1 MIFNISPSQIESLD
15 SKELVELLKKLLHA
29 EAQSSGICLRGVSV
43 PLQITVP
50 DGGEDARIMSWE
62 GGFQKTDY
70 LPSRFC
76 IFQSKATDPQ
86 PKGWKEEVWTKDS
99 RKKGATPKLNEAV
112 TKVISERGSYIGFTS
127 AVLIGSKYDRRIEG
141 IKQGIQ
147 EAGANPAQLAAI
159 DIYDAN
165 KIADWVSQYPAIA
178 VWLNEK
184 KSGLTLKNFQ
194 TIERLGKKADIFLIP
209 KVEDKASRFLIG
221 TKSSSSG
228 DNSLSFE
235 KAKERIV
242 DDLADSRKSIRII
255 GSSGVGKTRFVYEVF
270 RDETTTAKI
279 ALATSA
285 IYCDF
290 REVSHQIF
298 QIVQSLSDV
307 GNYALMIVDEC
318 PRDIAVKLGEIITTE
333 GSNLKIITIGND
345 NQPIEKNNCFNLSV
359 TPADETLIEGIIQQ
373 RYPKAD
379 YSDINFIKNISGG
392 YPRIAVLATDNYS
405 EGLPILKS
413 VEDVVERILT
423 SCGINRAEQVRAIE
437 CLALFK
443 QLGAD
448 ENISDEID
456 FVAEKLARQT
466 GDEMYEHLA
475 YAAKQHLVDHFG
487 CYFIAKPLP
496 IAVFLGTRRLDLLR
510 VNTILKFIEIAS
522 PTLRASFL
530 SQWCYF
536 DGSKIAATVAKRL
549 LASDG
554 WCGSRENL
562 KTELGSQC
570 LNAIVHIDP
579 DGVAN
584 VIHYLYKD
592 LSIDD
597 LKEAITRKHDF
608 VQILEIL
615 VFRKRYFYI
624 AAPLLM
630 RLAVIEHNTYSND
643 AGNRFKQLFQLY
655 LSETEAEPDER
666 FEIIDQGLLSGD
678 EKIISVC
685 IDALE
690 NTLKHNHFLGSG
702 IYNYIGS
709 QPPPKEWTP
718 KLWDEIFDFHRN
730 GLQKLDYIRSQY
742 PKFSSQCENLIAK
755 AIRSLIC
762 ENLFNDIE
770 KILYKITR
778 EKEIWF
784 EAIKGVSHWLYFDRM
799 KAQTEFSERVR
810 KLYDKLIPS
819 APIQQALLYTKFW
832 TADIYDPDLTYNR
845 DNISTQHFEYS
856 SRKAKEIAAEI
867 AADKELTYRTI
878 QIMVR
883 EELNNVFPFTHELT
897 MRLEEPVQAFQFAVS
912 QFEVST
918 NGKGIQF
925 IRGLLSGID
934 QKDAEAANQCIQ
946 IVHQS
951 DVLKNQM
958 VNIYTA
964 VNISVERL
972 NEIVQSLKERLIPA
986 TECVYVSYGK
996 GLDNLSAED
1005 IFPLIDELACNHG
1018 SEGMWTSLEII
1029 SMYQHNRDILDKQL
1043 TKRIKEIITSKELF
1057 EKIRSAT
1064 TDGYLFEQLV
1074 LLVQKHYGIDDEFA
1088 IGLSKQ
1094 VIRLCQVE
1102 EYQIF
1107 SALENYCQNI
1117 IELLVKEKQSL
1128 LWENLS
1134 HFFEIATSSEIYRLK
1149 AIIKPQQDA
1158 FDVNSRN
1165 VGFNYQEGILFGIS
1179 DSIFREWAKVNPEIR
1194 ASLLC
1199 IFYPILEIDDQGN
1212 HRWHPALEKLTHE
1225 FGAFKEFREALEPR
1239 LFPNIWSGSIIPY
1252 IEIYLTPL
1260 ETWFKHPVPEMSVW
1274 AKDMYYFLER
1284 EIASER
1290 KRERKNS

>member
-43 PLQITVP
+43 PLQITVA
-50 DGGEDARIMSWE
+50 DGGEDARISWT
-62 GGFQKTDY
+62 GGCEKTDY

-76 IFQSKATDPQ
+76 IFQSKAT
-86 PKGWKEEVWTKDS
+86 KLGKAGWKKEVWTKPS
-99 RKKGATPKLNEAV
+99 QKKGVKRELNNALK
-112 TKVISERGSYIGFTS
+112 TVINENGSYIGFTS
-127 AVLIGSKYDRRIEG
+127 EIFIGSKKDDLITA
-141 IKQGIQ
+141 IKEGIQ
-147 EAGANPAQLAAI
+147 ETGADPAQLKSI

-165 KIADWVSQYPAIA
+165 KIKDWVEKYPAIA

-184 KSGLTLKNFQ
+184 QSGLTLKSFQ
-194 TIERLGKKADIFLIP
+194 TIERLGKKSDIFSIP

-221 TKSSSSG
+221 TKSDSTG
-228 DNSLSFE
+228 DNSLSYE

-242 DDLADSRKSIRII
+242 DYLADSKTSIRII

-279 ALATSA
+279 ALVTSA

-290 REVSHQIF
+290 RDVSYQIF
-298 QIVQSLSDV
+298 QIAESLSDV
-307 GNYALMIVDEC
+307 GNSALMIVDEC
-318 PRDIAVKLGEIITTE
+318 PREAAVKLGEIITSE

-345 NQPIEKNNCFNLSV
+345 NKPIEKNNCLNISV

-379 YSDINFIKNISGG
+379 YSDIQFIKNISGG

-448 ENISDEID
+448 ENVSDEID
-456 FVAEKLARQT
+456 FVSENLARQT

-496 IAVFLGTRRLDLLR
+496 IAVFLGKRRLDLLR
-510 VNTILKFIEIAS
+510 VNSILKFIESAS

-536 DGSKIAATVAKRL
+536 DASKTAATVAKRL
-549 LASDG
+549 LSRDG

-597 LKEAITRKHDF
+597 LKEAIIRKHDF
-608 VQILEIL
+608 LQILAKL
-615 VFRKRYFYI
+615 VSRKRYFYI

-643 AGNRFKQLFQLY
+643 AGNRFKQLFQLR
-655 LSETEAEPDER
+655 LSETEAEPFER
-666 FEIIDQGLLSGD
+666 FAILDQGISSGD
-678 EKIISVC
+678 ERIVSIC

-690 NTLKHNHFLGSG
+690 NTLKRNYFYGSV
-702 IYNYIGS
+702 ISHKIGS
-709 QPPPKEWTP
+709 KPTPKEWKP
-718 KLWDEIFDFHRN
+718 KGCDEFDFHRN
-730 GLQKLDYIRSQY
+730 GLQRLDYIRSQY
-742 PKFSSQCENLIAK
+742 PKLSIQCENIIAR

-762 ENLFNDIE
+762 ENILNEIE
-770 KILYKITR
+770 QILYKVTE
-778 EKEIWF
+778 EKKFWLD
-784 EAIKGVSHWLYFDRM
+784 AIQGVGDWLYFDRT
-799 KAQTEFSERVR
+799 KALEEFSQKVR
-810 KLYDKLIPS
+810 KLYDNIIPTD
-819 APIQQALLYTKFW
+819 PVHKALLYTKFW
-832 TADIYDPDLTYNR
+832 ESHLRNPDIKYDEENTNNR
-845 DNISTQHFEYS
+845 DFEYS
-856 SRKAKEIAAEI
+856 SRKAKEVAAEI
-867 AADKELTYRTI
+867 AVDKELINRAI
-878 QIMVR
+878 QIMIR
-883 EELNNVFPFTHELT
+883 EELNNVFPFAHELA
-897 MRLEEPVQAFQFAVS
+897 MRLEDPVQSFQFAVNE
-912 QFEVST
+912 FEISSDRR
-918 NGKGIQF
+918 GINF
-925 IRGLLSGID
+925 LRALLSGID
-934 QKDAEAANQCIQ
+934 KRDPETANKCIDIALNCDA
-946 IVHQS
+946 
-951 DVLKNQM
+951 LKHEIS
-958 VNIYTA
+958 NIYRA
-964 VNISVERL
+964 VYISVDRL
-972 NEIVQSLKERLIPA
+972 NEIVQRIRDGSISV
-986 TECVYVSYGK
+986 TECVYLSYGQA
-996 GLDNLSAED
+996 LSQLNSED
-1005 IFPLIDELACNHG
+1005 IFSLIDELASNHG
-1018 SEGMWTSLEII
+1018 SEGMWVALEII
-1029 SMYQHNRDILDKQL
+1029 SMYQHNRDILDRQL
-1043 TKRIKEIITSKELF
+1043 AKRIKEIITSKELF
-1057 EKIRSAT
+1057 EKVRSAT

-1088 IGLSKQ
+1088 IRLSNQ

-1102 EYQIF
+1102 EYQLF
-1107 SALENYCQNI
+1107 SALKNYCRNI
-1117 IELLVKEKQSL
+1117 IELLVKEKPIV

-1134 HFFEIATSSEIYRLK
+1134 HFFDMATQSEIYHLETL
-1149 AIIKPQQDA
+1149 IKPQQDA
-1158 FDVNSRN
+1158 FDVNSHN
-1165 VGFNYQEGILFGIS
+1165 VGVHYKEGILFGIS

-1194 ASLLC
+1194 ASFLC

-1212 HRWHPALEKLTHE
+1212 HRWHPVLEKLTHE
-1225 FGAFKEFREALEPR
+1225 FGTFKEFRQTLAHR
-1239 LFPNIWSGSIIPY
+1239 LSPNIWSGSIIPY

-1274 AKDMYYFLER
+1274 AKEMYYFLER